1 MKKCNFDILMNEY
14 LQSIVTIML
23 SKDDIKNLLAVL
35 ATKQDLESLR
45 EKVATKAQY
54 NDVLSKVDKVYGEL
68 KDFRQEQSAHSGQH
82 EELDKD
88 IGNLQERINKIE
100 QTA

>member
-1 MKKCNFDILMNEY
+1 MNGY

-23 SKDDIKNLLAVL
+23 SRDDIKNLLAVL

-68 KDFRQEQSAHSGQH
+68 KDFREEQSVHSGQH

-88 IGNLQERINKIE
+88 IGSLQERINKIE